1 MKGRTIFKGSELLY
15 VVVFLEIDFLLHGKH
30 VNEKWKI
37 KKINILFDLIRSINK
52 LAFVR
57 NLNLYIPTVYK
68 HIKRII
74 KRWPIIYKNKIKSAP
89 AWKLSSL

>member
-1 MKGRTIFKGSELLY
+1 MFKGSELLY
-15 VVVFLEIDFLLHGKH
+15 VVVFLEIGFLLHGRH
-30 VNEKWKI
+30 VNEKWEI

-57 NLNLYIPTVYK
+57 NLNLCIPTMYK

-74 KRWPIIYKNKIKSAP
+74 KRWPHNSYK
-89 AWKLSSL
+89 